1 MAENMSLLGLEDEL
15 TCSICLCLFENP
27 VSLICGHSFCAN
39 CLEATWNDRISSL
52 SCPHC
57 RMVFPSK
64 PELKKNTVLN
74 AVLDAYR
81 IKAGVSEPVKEHFE
95 VKKKDPD
102 AIKCDNC
109 MEAKAVKT
117 CLTCMA
123 SYCED
128 HVRPHRE
135 NAIFRAHQLTD
146 PLPDLMERLCSNHGK
161 LMEFYCN
168 QHQRCIC
175 STCLQDMHKG
185 CDFITAD
192 ERRFKQKT
200 DLTDKLNILEV
211 KTDKNQQVITQMKEQ
226 QIKLKDLAATR
237 KRVLESEYRQLR
249 EMIDRDEKEAMLAI
263 DKEQEKGQSKLV
275 SLIKKF
281 NENIEKMSRTKSEI
295 NILLDQSQ
303 SLEFLKASVDL
314 PSVVN
319 VEPYNPRMNVESK
332 EVIAYHSSA
341 VALKEWVTK
350 LMEQPLENRISVLK
364 PGLGN
369 QFPGIPSE
377 IPALLPNPRDMC
389 LGNQFPGIPSEIPAL
404 LPNPRDM
411 CLGNQFPGI
420 PSEIPALLPNPR
432 DMWMQK
438 APIAWYDPSA
448 HLSCGPKAKASGTKQ
463 KNSSKTAKD
472 QKDHKERKDQK
483 PNRSRNPSK
492 GANPVFSKSMENLL
506 DITVKTV
513 DIPDI
518 NPPAIS
524 PAVLNFVKRSDL
536 LKYGTILNFDVRTA
550 HKRISLSENNTK
562 ATVSDDPAHYTDIPL
577 RFSVCSQVLCT
588 KGFSQGRHYWEIKMS
603 SNNFCGLGLAYGR
616 IDRKGPSSRLGRN
629 ADSWCVEWFNV
640 KLSAWHNSIETV
652 LQNPNPSRVGI
663 LLDCDQRSATFYT
676 VQDRA
681 YPFHTFVFPFTEAV
695 YPAFWIFS
703 NGSSVSLCKLSN

>member
-1 MAENMSLLGLEDEL
+1 MAENMSLLEGLEDEL

-39 CLEATWNDRISSL
+39 CLEATWNDRVSSL
-52 SCPHC
+52 SCPQC
-57 RMVFPSK
+57 RMVFTSK
-64 PELKKNTVLN
+64 PELKKNTVLS

-95 VKKKDPD
+95 VKKTDPD

-135 NAIFRAHQLTD
+135 NAIFRAHQLCD
-146 PLPDLMERLCSNHGK
+146 PLPDLMERLCSDHGK
-161 LMEFYCN
+161 LMEFYCS
-168 QHQRCIC
+168 QHQSCIC

-185 CDFITAD
+185 CEFITAD

-200 DLTDKLNILEV
+200 DLNDKLNILEV

-226 QIKLKDLAATR
+226 QNKLKDLAVTR
-237 KRVLESEYRQLR
+237 KRILEAEYRQIR

-275 SLIKKF
+275 SLMKKF
-281 NENIEKMSRTKSEI
+281 NENVEKMNRTKSEI
-295 NILLDQSQ
+295 NSLLDQSQ

-319 VEPYNPRMNVESK
+319 FEPYNPRINVESK

-341 VALKEWVTK
+341 VALKEWITR
-350 LMEQPLENRISVLK
+350 LMDHPLENRIYVIK
-364 PGLGN
+364 PGVLVQN
-369 QFPGIPSE
+369 LYKLSHMRFPSPD
-377 IPALLPNPRDMC
+377 R
-389 LGNQFPGIPSEIPAL
+389 
-404 LPNPRDM
+404 
-411 CLGNQFPGI
+411 
-420 PSEIPALLPNPR
+420 
-432 DMWMQK
+432 
-438 APIAWYDPSA
+438 
-448 HLSCGPKAKASGTKQ
+448 GPKANPSGAKQ
-463 KNSSKTAKD
+463 KMSK
-472 QKDHKERKDQK
+472 
-483 PNRSRNPSK
+483 SRNPSK

-506 DITVKTV
+506 DIAVKPV

-518 NPPAIS
+518 NPPASS
-524 PAVLNFVKRSDL
+524 PAVQNFIKRSDL

-562 ATVSDDPAHYTDIPL
+562 VTVSDETAYYPDIPL

-652 LQNPNPSRVGI
+652 LQNPNPSRVGV
-663 LLDCDQRSATFYT
+663 LLDCDQGSATFYN
-676 VQDRA
+676 VQDRV

-703 NGSSVSLCKLSN
+703 NGSSVSFCKLSN

>member
-39 CLEATWNDRISSL
+39 CLEATWNDRVSSL
-52 SCPHC
+52 SCPQC
-57 RMVFPSK
+57 RMVFTSK
-64 PELKKNTVLN
+64 PELKKNTVLS

-95 VKKKDPD
+95 VKMKDPD
-102 AIKCDNC
+102 VIKCDNC

-123 SYCED
+123 SYCEE

-135 NAIFRAHQLTD
+135 NAIFRAHQLSD
-146 PLPDLMERLCSNHGK
+146 PLPDLMERLCSDHGK

-168 QHQRCIC
+168 QHQSCMC

-185 CDFITAD
+185 CEFITAD

-200 DLTDKLNILEV
+200 DLTDKLNILDV
-211 KTDKNQQVITQMKEQ
+211 KMDKNQQVMTQMKEQ
-226 QIKLKDLAATR
+226 QVKLKELATTR
-237 KRVLESEYRQLR
+237 KRILETEYRQIR
-249 EMIDRDEKEAMLAI
+249 EMIDRDEKEAMLTI

-275 SLIKKF
+275 TMIKKF

-303 SLEFLKASVDL
+303 SLAFIKASVDL

-319 VEPYNPRMNVESK
+319 FEPHNPRVNVESK
-332 EVIAYHSSA
+332 EVIAYHASA
-341 VALKEWVTK
+341 VALKEWITK
-350 LMEQPLENRISVLK
+350 LMQQPLENRISLLK
-364 PGLGN
+364 PEFEKSVLGA
-369 QFPGIPSE
+369 G
-377 IPALLPNPRDMC
+377 
-389 LGNQFPGIPSEIPAL
+389 
-404 LPNPRDM
+404 
-411 CLGNQFPGI
+411 
-420 PSEIPALLPNPR
+420 
-432 DMWMQK
+432 MQK
-438 APIAWYDPSA
+438 APIAWFDPSA
-448 HLSCGPKAKASGTKQ
+448 HLTSPSPTSGPKAKAPGTKQ
-463 KNSSKTAKD
+463 KNFSKPAKD
-472 QKDHKERKDQK
+472 QKDRKDQK
-483 PNRSRNPSK
+483 PNKPRNPSK

-518 NPPAIS
+518 NPPAVS
-524 PAVLNFVKRSDL
+524 PDVLNSVKRSDL

-550 HKRISLSENNTK
+550 HKRILLTENNTK
-562 ATVSDDPAHYTDIPL
+562 ATVSDDPAHYPDIPL

-652 LQNPNPSRVGI
+652 LQNPNPSRVGV
-663 LLDCDQRSATFYT
+663 LLDCDQGSATFYN

-681 YPFHTFVFPFTEAV
+681 YPFHTFVFPFIEAV

-703 NGSSVSLCKLSN
+703 NTSSVTLCKLNN

>member
-39 CLEATWNDRISSL
+39 CLEATWNDRVSSL
-52 SCPHC
+52 SCPQC
-57 RMVFPSK
+57 RMVFTSK
-64 PELKKNTVLN
+64 PELKKNTVLS

-95 VKKKDPD
+95 VKRKDPD
-102 AIKCDNC
+102 AIRCDNC

-135 NAIFRAHQLTD
+135 NAIFRAHQLCD
-146 PLPDLMERLCSNHGK
+146 PLPDLMDRLCSDHGK
-161 LMEFYCN
+161 LMEFYCS
-168 QHQRCIC
+168 QHQSCIC

-185 CDFITAD
+185 CEFITAD

-200 DLTDKLNILEV
+200 DLNDKLSILEV
-211 KTDKNQQVITQMKEQ
+211 KTDKNQQVVTQMKEQ
-226 QIKLKDLAATR
+226 QNKLKDLAVTR
-237 KRVLESEYRQLR
+237 KRILEAEYRQIR
-249 EMIDRDEKEAMLAI
+249 EMIDQDEKEAMLAI

-275 SLIKKF
+275 SLMKKF
-281 NENIEKMSRTKSEI
+281 NENIEKMNRTKSEI
-295 NILLDQSQ
+295 NSLLDQSQ
-303 SLEFLKASVDL
+303 SLDFLKASVDL

-319 VEPYNPRMNVESK
+319 FEPYNPRISVESK

-341 VALKEWVTK
+341 VALKEWITR
-350 LMEQPLENRISVLK
+350 LMDHPLENRIYVIK

-369 QFPGIPSE
+369 QFPVIRSE
-377 IPALLPNPRDMC
+377 PPAFLPNSRGMSHMR
-389 LGNQFPGIPSEIPAL
+389 FPSPD
-404 LPNPRDM
+404 R
-411 CLGNQFPGI
+411 
-420 PSEIPALLPNPR
+420 
-432 DMWMQK
+432 
-438 APIAWYDPSA
+438 
-448 HLSCGPKAKASGTKQ
+448 GPKANPSGAKQ
-463 KNSSKTAKD
+463 KMSSKSANKD

-483 PNRSRNPSK
+483 PN
-492 GANPVFSKSMENLL
+492 
-506 DITVKTV
+506 
-513 DIPDI
+513 
-518 NPPAIS
+518 NPPASS
-524 PAVLNFVKRSDL
+524 PAVQNFIKRSDL

-562 ATVSDDPAHYTDIPL
+562 ATVSDETAYYPDIPL

-652 LQNPNPSRVGI
+652 LQNPNPSRVGV
-663 LLDCDQRSATFYT
+663 LLDCDQGSATFYN
-676 VQDRA
+676 VQDRV

-703 NGSSVSLCKLSN
+703 NGSSVSFCKLSN

>member
-39 CLEATWNDRISSL
+39 CLEATWNDRVSSL
-52 SCPHC
+52 SCPQC

-64 PELKKNTVLN
+64 PELKKNTVLS

-81 IKAGVSEPVKEHFE
+81 IKAGVPEPVKEHFE

-135 NAIFRAHQLTD
+135 NAIFRAHQLSD
-146 PLPDLMERLCSNHGK
+146 PLPDLMERLCSSHGK

-168 QHQRCIC
+168 QHQSCIC

-185 CDFITAD
+185 CEFITAD
-192 ERRFKQKT
+192 ERRFKLKT
-200 DLTDKLNILEV
+200 DLTDKLNILDV

-226 QIKLKDLAATR
+226 QSKLKDLATTR
-237 KRVLESEYRQLR
+237 KRILEAEYRQIR

-275 SLIKKF
+275 SLMKKF
-281 NENIEKMSRTKSEI
+281 NENVEKMNRTKHEI
-295 NILLDQSQ
+295 NSLLDKSQ
-303 SLEFLKASVDL
+303 SLAFLKASVDL

-319 VEPYNPRMNVESK
+319 FEPYNPRMNVESK
-332 EVIAYHSSA
+332 EVIGYHSSA
-341 VALKEWVTK
+341 VALKEWITK
-350 LMEQPLENRISVLK
+350 LMEQPTENRIFRLK
-364 PGLGN
+364 PGLGI
-369 QFPGIPSE
+369 QFGGMPSE
-377 IPALLPNPRDMC
+377 IPAFLPNPREMSRMRSPS
-389 LGNQFPGIPSEIPAL
+389 PGRGS
-404 LPNPRDM
+404 
-411 CLGNQFPGI
+411 
-420 PSEIPALLPNPR
+420 
-432 DMWMQK
+432 
-438 APIAWYDPSA
+438 
-448 HLSCGPKAKASGTKQ
+448 KAKASGAKQ
-463 KNSSKTAKD
+463 KSSNKSANKVEKD
-472 QKDHKERKDQK
+472 NKERKDQR
-483 PNRSRNPSK
+483 PNH
-492 GANPVFSKSMENLL
+492 L
-506 DITVKTV
+506 
-513 DIPDI
+513 
-518 NPPAIS
+518 PAS
-524 PAVLNFVKRSDL
+524 LPAGQNFVKRSDL

-562 ATVSDDPAHYTDIPL
+562 ATVSDDPAHYPDIPL

-652 LQNPNPSRVGI
+652 VQNPSPSRVGV
-663 LLDCDQRSATFYT
+663 LLDCDEGSATFYT